1 MRCNITSFLLQEN
14 LHYAKEN
21 NSKLYVCFLDVKQ
34 TFDNVWHDGLFL
46 RLEELGID
54 LYIWK
59 AFLSLYEN
67 VTSYVNYRG
76 FRSRL
81 FQIFK
86 GTRQGGVASPFLC
99 LCFKNDLM
107 NLLCASI
114 YGFCM
119 NGIKA
124 CCPTVADDMA
134 LLALSKFGLQ
144 QLMNTCFRFSQLWR
158 YLYNAIKCAILVFNG
173 SLSHFSCTRRHWY
186 LGSDEV
192 LEQTS

>member
-1 MRCNITSFLLQEN
+1 M
-14 LHYAKEN
+14 
-21 NSKLYVCFLDVKQ
+21 KQ

-124 CCPTVADDMA
+124 CCPPVADDMA

-158 YLYNAIKCAILVFNG
+158 YLYNAIKCAILVFNE

-192 LEQTS
+192 LEQTSNVHLGIECNK